1 MRSHCANTPIIQH
14 PFTDRLLLLS
24 RWLTIEFIIFFYFA
38 RQRKQLCCHITVRRV
53 ENSTFMTFFAMF
65 YDCFK
70 LNGRWVE
77 RKIALLPRQF
87 FHFSLLLLLLFLIIF
102 ESIQWF
108 SSHFE
113 IIAITYRVVLHNLLF
128 LFSAL
133 CDWRSDWQHN
143 IIDFRLMC
151 RT

>member
-24 RWLTIEFIIFFYFA
+24 RWLTIEFIIFFLFRA
-38 RQRKQLCCHITVRRV
+38 PTQT
-53 ENSTFMTFFAMF
+53 
-65 YDCFK
+65 
-70 LNGRWVE
+70 
-77 RKIALLPRQF
+77 ALLPHHSPTSWKFNIHDILCNVLRLFQAERKMSWEENRF
-87 FHFSLLLLLLFLIIF
+87 ASTAVLSLFSSSSSPFLIIF